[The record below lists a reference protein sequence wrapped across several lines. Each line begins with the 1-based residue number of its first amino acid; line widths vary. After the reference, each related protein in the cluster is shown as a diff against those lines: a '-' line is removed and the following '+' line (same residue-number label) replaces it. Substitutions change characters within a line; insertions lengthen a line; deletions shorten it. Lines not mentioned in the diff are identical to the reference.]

1 MIATRLLVAACL
13 LPMVIAASADE
24 KFDTRTAS
32 FAVTF
37 HDETSAY
44 RDAAVIVLP
53 GASVVFQTVGGP
65 PGDYAAV
72 TTDGTLVQ
80 QGLHQWKWTAPDR
93 PGTYLITFEG
103 PGKKD
108 AIAMHGFV
116 MVPADRRSRTVCSTA
131 IASASTPRRRSK
143 AIRCTCRRRV
153 SSK

>member
-72 TTDGTLVQ
+72 TTDGTRWC
-80 QGLHQWKWTAPDR
+80 GGAAPVEMDGAGSAGHLPDHLRR
-93 PGTYLITFEG
+93 PGQEG
-103 PGKKD
+103 C
-108 AIAMHGFV
+108 
-116 MVPADRRSRTVCSTA
+116 DRL
-131 IASASTPRRRSK
+131 
-143 AIRCTCRRRV
+143 RCTG
-153 SSK
+153 S